1 MTTWATTAAGSLAQ
15 GVGCRAGDW
24 VIRRLTNVAMEG
36 KPHMANSG
44 TEKNYHLPYELFRHA
59 SVVVPGMLL
68 LEGRWQPN
76 NERLQA

>member
-1 MTTWATTAAGSLAQ
+1 
-15 GVGCRAGDW
+15 
-24 VIRRLTNVAMEG
+24 
-36 KPHMANSG
+36 MANSG